1 MTGRPPTHFSPLEAT
16 SSRLALAALVA
27 ANLLPLFGVLFWGW
41 DLGFI
46 MILYWLEN
54 GVIGL
59 YTLAKLFAHMPSG
72 AESPALEHAGKLFIL
87 PFFAFHYGMFWAVHG
102 VFVLLFFG
110 GGFGAGIPMP
120 TAMPG
125 YVLELAGHDR
135 ALMLG
140 LLALVASHGVSFASN
155 YLGRGEYRRGT
166 LQEKMKQPYGRVVV
180 LHLTL
185 LLGGFASFMLG
196 EPMGA
201 LLLLIALKIVMDVR
215 AHLLE
220 HRAALAPTPA

>member
-1 MTGRPPTHFSPLEAT
+1 MTGRPPTQPFWMSVT
-16 SSRLALAALVA
+16 SSRLALAALVV

-41 DLGFI
+41 DLGLI

-59 YTLAKLFAHMPSG
+59 YTLAKLFTHMPSG
-72 AESPALEHAGKLFIL
+72 AESPALEHAGKLFL
-87 PFFAFHYGMFWAVHG
+87 MPFFAFHYGMFWAVHG

-125 YVLELAGHDR
+125 YVLELAGRDG

-166 LQEKMKQPYGRVVV
+166 LQEKMMQPYGRVVA

-196 EPMGA
+196 EPVGA
-201 LLLLIALKIVMDVR
+201 LLLLIALKIVLDVR
-215 AHLLE
+215 AHLRE
-220 HRAALAPTPA
+220 HRETLAPTPA